1 MQAQKYRTTQ
11 KNSSPKDHIVYNVGI
26 MQFRSKSSFQ
36 TLKTTPT
43 GSANRST
50 GYLLQAGYIRQ
61 ENAGVYNFLPLG
73 LRVMRKI
80 EQIVREEMDAVGC
93 QEILM

>member
-1 MQAQKYRTTQ
+1 MQAQKDTSSE
-11 KNSSPKDHIVYNVGI
+11 KNSSPKDHLVYNADI

-36 TLKTTPT
+36 TLKTVPS

-61 ENAGVYNFLPLG
+61 ENAGVYNFLPFG

-93 QEILM
+93 EEILM